1 MVSLLL
7 LAAAPVAAVQ
17 TPIDAERAF
26 AADAQA
32 LGQWTAFRKW
42 AADDATMFVPQPV
55 KAQEF
60 LRERK
65 DPPKAIEWW
74 PTAAWVSC
82 DGNLAIDTG
91 GWHRPDGSVGYF
103 TTVWQRDTGGAW
115 KWIVDSGDS
124 LAAARAMPSKPL
136 VRRASCVKINGPLTI
151 VSSDMAFQKSGAA
164 ADESLVWHWSVGSDG
179 HRQVIAMFWDGKA
192 YVGVIDDKIAAPKP

>member
-1 MVSLLL
+1 MLPLLL
-7 LAAAPVAAVQ
+7 LAAAPSSAVQ

-42 AADDATMFVPQPV
+42 AAADATMFVPQPV
-55 KAQEF
+55 EAQAF
-60 LRERK
+60 LKERK
-65 DPPKAIEWW
+65 DPPKAIDWW

-91 GWHRPDGSVGYF
+91 GWRRPDGSVGYF
-103 TTVWQRDTGGAW
+103 TTVWRRDVGGAW
-115 KWIVDSGDS
+115 RWIVDSGDS
-124 LAAARAMPSKPL
+124 LAAARATPSKPL

-151 VSSDMAFQKSGAA
+151 ASSDVAFQKSGAA
-164 ADESLVWHWSVGSDG
+164 ADESLVWHWAVGSDG

-192 YVGVIDDKIAAPKP
+192 YVRVIDDTIAAPKP